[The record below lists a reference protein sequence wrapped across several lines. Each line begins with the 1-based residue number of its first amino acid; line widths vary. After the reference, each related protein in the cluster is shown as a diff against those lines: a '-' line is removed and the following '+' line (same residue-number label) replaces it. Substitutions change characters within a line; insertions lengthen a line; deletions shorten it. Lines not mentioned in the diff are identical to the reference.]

1 MLKEIAYLHDI
12 LEDTN
17 TTTQELISI
26 GISTDTINI
35 INILTKKKDEPY
47 TNYINR
53 IKKNST
59 AQMIKKAD
67 LEDNM
72 NISRL
77 NQLTDKDIAR
87 IKKYHKAYTE
97 LK

>member
-47 TNYINR
+47 INYINR
-53 IKKNST
+53 IKKNSA